1 MDKET
6 EKWYE
11 EQFELFATEGWK
23 AFQELVKQ
31 QIQGIE
37 SIRGAS
43 LDNLENRQGKLQILD
58 WLVSWESL
66 CRANFDA
73 VTTVEV
79 E

>member
-58 WLVSWESL
+58 WLVSWEQL

-73 VTTVEV
+73 VTAEDA

>member
-37 SIRGAS
+37 NIRGAS

-66 CRANFDA
+66 CRANFD
-73 VTTVEV
+73 VMTTEEV